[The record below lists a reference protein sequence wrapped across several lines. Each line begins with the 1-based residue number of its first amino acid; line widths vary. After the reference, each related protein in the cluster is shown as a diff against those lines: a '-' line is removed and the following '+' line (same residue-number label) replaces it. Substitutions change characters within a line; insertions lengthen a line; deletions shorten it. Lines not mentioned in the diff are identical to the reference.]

1 MGNLQEMLQASWPIL
16 LMIII
21 FYFLLYRPQKK
32 QQKER
37 KNLLDGLQ
45 LGAKIITVGG
55 IYGEIINIQGDRLT
69 IKVAHNVNLDV
80 ARPLLL
86 MLLLR
91 KQNNDIQRSSAPCL

>member
-16 LMIII
+16 LMILI

-37 KNLLDGLQ
+37 KNLLDSLQ

-80 ARPLLL
+80 AR
-86 MLLLR
+86 
-91 KQNNDIQRSSAPCL
+91 SAIANVVTEEAK

>member
-1 MGNLQEMLQASWPIL
+1 MGNLEEMLQASWPIL

-37 KNLLDGLQ
+37 KNLLDSLQ

-55 IYGEIINIQGDRLT
+55 IYGESINIQGDRLT

-80 ARPLLL
+80 AR
-86 MLLLR
+86 
-91 KQNNDIQRSSAPCL
+91 SAIANVVTEEAK

>member
-37 KNLLDGLQ
+37 KNLLDSLQ

-69 IKVAHNVNLDV
+69 IKVSHNVNLDV
-80 ARPLLL
+80 AR
-86 MLLLR
+86 
-91 KQNNDIQRSSAPCL
+91 SAIANVVTEEAK

>member
-37 KNLLDGLQ
+37 KNLLDSLQ
-45 LGAKIITVGG
+45 LGA
-55 IYGEIINIQGDRLT
+55 
-69 IKVAHNVNLDV
+69 NVV
-80 ARPLLL
+80 TEEA
-86 MLLLR
+86 
-91 KQNNDIQRSSAPCL
+91 K

>member
-37 KNLLDGLQ
+37 KNLLDSLQ

-55 IYGEIINIQGDRLT
+55 IYGEIINIQCDRLT

-80 ARPLLL
+80 AR
-86 MLLLR
+86 
-91 KQNNDIQRSSAPCL
+91 SAIANVVTEEAK

>member
-21 FYFLLYRPQKK
+21 FYILLYRPQKK
-32 QQKER
+32 QHKER
-37 KNLLDGLQ
+37 KNLLDSLQ

-80 ARPLLL
+80 AR
-86 MLLLR
+86 
-91 KQNNDIQRSSAPCL
+91 SAIANVVTEEAK